1 MSVYVRP
8 RIFSIPPVRMTPVA
22 GQRVIAV
29 TVFVIVFVVSIC
41 LCMAIQAVESGC
53 CTCRVTLR
61 AGDVVISLERERML
75 ERRWCPSR
83 SVMALLTVGWK
94 AQSRVVRSERVIIRV
109 TRVAIRGNGLES
121 PTYMAAYTIQAG
133 MSADER
139 KEVVLETAAAPAR
152 GSMTP
157 FTAGCPAVRNVVRG
171 YGLGEISLVTQ
182 LALHRSPPELTD

>member
-1 MSVYVRP
+1 
-8 RIFSIPPVRMTPVA
+8 
-22 GQRVIAV
+22 
-29 TVFVIVFVVSIC
+29 
-41 LCMAIQAVESGC
+41 
-53 CTCRVTLR
+53 
-61 AGDVVISLERERML
+61 
-75 ERRWCPSR
+75 
-83 SVMALLTVGWK
+83 MALLTVGRK
-94 AQSRVVRSERVIIRV
+94 AQSRVVRSDRVIIRV

-182 LALHRSPPELTD
+182 LALHRSPPELTDRCLEVTALTGSYCVCGYEMETGIGMLCDQSGWSPVQLFVASLAIQA